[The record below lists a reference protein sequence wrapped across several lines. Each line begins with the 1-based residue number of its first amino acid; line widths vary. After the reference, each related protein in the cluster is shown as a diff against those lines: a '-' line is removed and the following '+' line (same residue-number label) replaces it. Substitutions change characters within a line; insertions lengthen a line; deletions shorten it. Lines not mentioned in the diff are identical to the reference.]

1 MCDRDKQT
9 RHAHSGKN
17 MFRAVCTCARH
28 YSHPTCL
35 HSYELI
41 TAVLM
46 MVIFSLSLS
55 SCLFVCFC
63 VSAIPSMLWE
73 AGKQSPVGVG
83 VLHSISHHQ
92 GNRAAPSVKLTF
104 PGTIWEC
111 VCVCLYGFNIKVN
124 VNTTDRKTHR
134 GFPRKNMDVQDTNI
148 RSSHNSEESDDN
160 FWYTVGFLSFRC
172 WSVSLLAFL
181 SCTFITD
188 LQRNCFVVSVVWTI
202 AIGFS
207 VASYDICI
215 CGSWLVL
222 LRDPMEIHNGT
233 IIVYH
238 TTHTQ
243 TKKSMKMNITINC
256 IIGSA
261 LWKYDIGLN

>member
-1 MCDRDKQT
+1 MLILQIEKHTEVFQERT
-9 RHAHSGKN
+9 W
-17 MFRAVCTCARH
+17 MFRTPISEAVT
-28 YSHPTCL
+28 
-35 HSYELI
+35 
-41 TAVLM
+41 
-46 MVIFSLSLS
+46 
-55 SCLFVCFC
+55 
-63 VSAIPSMLWE
+63 
-73 AGKQSPVGVG
+73 
-83 VLHSISHHQ
+83 
-92 GNRAAPSVKLTF
+92 
-104 PGTIWEC
+104 
-111 VCVCLYGFNIKVN
+111 
-124 VNTTDRKTHR
+124 
-134 GFPRKNMDVQDTNI
+134 
-148 RSSHNSEESDDN
+148 NSEESDEN